1 MGKSKNQIK
10 TYIKHAEATKKRY
23 EKANLFGQHTAKIE
37 KMAQDIQNARR
48 YLKMG

>member
-1 MGKSKNQIK
+1 MERSKNQIK

-23 EKANLFGQHTAKIE
+23 QKANLFGQHNAKIE
-37 KMAQDIQNARR
+37 KMTQDIQKARR